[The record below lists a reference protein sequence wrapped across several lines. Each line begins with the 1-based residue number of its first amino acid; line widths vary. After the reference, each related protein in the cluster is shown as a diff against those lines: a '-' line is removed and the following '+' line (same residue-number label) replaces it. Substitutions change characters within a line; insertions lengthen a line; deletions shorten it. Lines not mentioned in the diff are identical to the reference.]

1 MDIIALTITEPP
13 GNSVPTATNNT
24 VMTNEDTAYPF
35 KAGDFN
41 FSDTD
46 TDGALASVTIVTI
59 PTTGEL
65 TLDGTAVTAGSSVEE
80 GKIGDLAF
88 TPAADANGTGYAS
101 FTFTVSDGEDASTP
115 ANTMTIDVTAVN
127 DAATGEPTISGTAQ
141 AGQTLTADTSGI
153 MDADGVPGTLTYQWV
168 RVNGTDEDI
177 TGANSNTYVLGAA
190 DADKK
195 VKVKVSFT
203 DVDGS
208 AEELTSAAFPASG
221 TVVGSAVTVTDAAGL
236 LTTEAGGTDTFQVA
250 LATQPSAQVTVR
262 LTSSDTGEGTV
273 SPQALTFTD
282 SDWSTAQAV
291 TVTGVNDA
299 DADGDQGYSITFGVT
314 STDSHYNG
322 LSVAAV
328 TVTNTNDD
336 MLLDAD
342 TMFAGDGTVNIAE
355 KAAGFSITGDTG
367 SEPGVT
373 VTVKLGSGSLTATSD
388 SAGAWSVA
396 VPMAAAYLVEPN
408 VALTV
413 SAAKTGFMAPAEVVG
428 TVIVD
433 LTAPTV
439 SYTAPASLQ
448 VGSAFT
454 ATATTSDSDIDS
466 YAAAGLPAG
475 LGINAGTGEI
485 SGTPTAA
492 TAAGTVT
499 VTVIDGAR
507 NETEV
512 TIDFPNVAKGDQTL
526 SGFSYSLAS
535 VTFGDAAPTVTAPTG
550 AITALSYSAM
560 PPAVCTVDDNTGA
573 LTIAGAGACEI
584 TVTAS
589 GSGDYNEASD
599 STTVTVQP
607 AGSLS
612 LTMLAVAGDDVV
624 NRVEHADGFFL
635 VGTTGT
641 VDAVSVT
648 VKIGS
653 NTLSALSANGGA
665 WSVGVSPNAAYL
677 VEPSVTLTVSAAK
690 AGLTSPA
697 DLLRTLTVDLT
708 APTATYAAPASLKV
722 GESITAITPTGA
734 STDIGSYAATGLLA
748 GLTIDMGTGEISGTP
763 TAGGRGRDGDGD
775 GDGHRG
781 QRDRG
786 VRGLPG
792 GGQGGPDAHGLRL
805 QREFGVGRRHGAD
818 GDGADRGHDGR
829 DLFGVAH
836 VGMHC
841 RRQHGC
847 VDARGGGRV
856 HDHGNRY
863 RQRQLQRGHRHLYGE
878 HRCVGCSGADRGDGG

>member
-1 MDIIALTITEPP
+1 MTITEPP
-13 GNSVPTATNNT
+13 GNSVPTATDNT
-24 VMTNEDTAYPF
+24 VTTNEDTAYPF

-88 TPAADANGTGYAS
+88 KPAADANGTGYAS

-115 ANTMTIDVTAVN
+115 ANTMTIDVTPVN

-141 AGQTLTADTSGI
+141 VGQTLTADTSGI

-203 DVDGS
+203 DDGGS

-273 SPQALTFTD
+273 SPQTLTFTD

-388 SAGAWSVA
+388 AAGAWSVA
-396 VPMAAAYLVEPN
+396 VPMAAAYLVEPS

-439 SYTAPASLQ
+439 SYTAPTSLQ

-485 SGTPTAA
+485 MGTPTAA

-560 PPAVCTVDDNTGA
+560 PAAVCTVDDNTGA

-589 GSGDYNEASD
+589 GSDDYNEASD

-653 NTLSALSANGGA
+653 NTLSALSATGGA
-665 WSVGVSPNAAYL
+665 WSVGVPPNA
-677 VEPSVTLTVSAAK
+677 P
-690 AGLTSPA
+690 TSWSRA
-697 DLLRTLTVDLT
+697 
-708 APTATYAAPASLKV
+708 
-722 GESITAITPTGA
+722 
-734 STDIGSYAATGLLA
+734 
-748 GLTIDMGTGEISGTP
+748 
-763 TAGGRGRDGDGD
+763 
-775 GDGHRG
+775 
-781 QRDRG
+781 
-786 VRGLPG
+786 
-792 GGQGGPDAHGLRL
+792 
-805 QREFGVGRRHGAD
+805 
-818 GDGADRGHDGR
+818 
-829 DLFGVAH
+829 
-836 VGMHC
+836 
-841 RRQHGC
+841 
-847 VDARGGGRV
+847 
-856 HDHGNRY
+856 
-863 RQRQLQRGHRHLYGE
+863 
-878 HRCVGCSGADRGDGG
+878 